1 LIGPDGAIIKTNGE
15 FDFDAEGNIT
25 DKDGS
30 VIVPLKSDMEVE
42 VESDGS
48 TSEGSGMSDEE
59 FEALEEL
66 SVDDEGNLV
75 NSEGEIVLP
84 AGEFTVTDDGIYMD
98 KDGNVLG
105 RILGKIRDAIVNAAE
120 RTADAFKNTFSDLF
134 SKEAGASYT
143 LTQIEFDPESQ
154 RISNFSKEEV
164 EGLAA
169 ALQANTD
176 AKIQVQAYTADGD
189 SKAKNN
195 ELSDMRA
202 DVVKNML
209 VTLGVDAKQ
218 ISSKGMANKDEAKAS
233 ENKVEIIVK

>member
-1 LIGPDGAIIKTNGE
+1 
-15 FDFDAEGNIT
+15 
-25 DKDGS
+25 
-30 VIVPLKSDMEVE
+30 M
-42 VESDGS
+42 
-48 TSEGSGMSDEE
+48 
-59 FEALEEL
+59 
-66 SVDDEGNLV
+66 
-75 NSEGEIVLP
+75 
-84 AGEFTVTDDGIYMD
+84 MD

-120 RTADAFKNTFSDLF
+120 KTADVFKNTFSDLF
-134 SKEAGASYT
+134 SKAEGASYT

-154 RISNFSKEEV
+154 RISNFSKAEV

-189 SKAKNN
+189 SKARNN
-195 ELSDMRA
+195 GLSSMRA

-218 ISSKGMANKDEAKAS
+218 ISSKGMASKDEAKAS